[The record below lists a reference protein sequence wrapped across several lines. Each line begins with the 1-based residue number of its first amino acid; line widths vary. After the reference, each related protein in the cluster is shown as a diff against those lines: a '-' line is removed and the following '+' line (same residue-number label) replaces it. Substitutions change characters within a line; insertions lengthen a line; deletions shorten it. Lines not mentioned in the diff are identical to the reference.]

1 MRKAGDLLSAIIDEN
16 MIYQAR
22 NYSELFHSWVR
33 LTAKHGIAAAA
44 DHSRIRELERNV
56 LLVEADHPG
65 WIQILQTKS
74 HKLLADLQSRFPDL
88 ALTGISIRLSR
99 QPPLAAAPES
109 VPPPAA
115 AGEPA
120 IPSGEDVSPEPAEPG
135 NLAAPVEKK
144 KSGYE
149 GITDEKL
156 RDLLKSLEEH
166 IRVRHRGKK

>member
-16 MIYQAR
+16 MIDRAR

-74 HKLLADLQSRFPDL
+74 HKLLAELQTRFPDL

-99 QPPLAAAPES
+99 KPLTAA
-109 VPPPAA
+109 PPAA
-115 AGEPA
+115 RPA
-120 IPSGEDVSPEPAEPG
+120 EDPVSPPLSAGPENPAGPPAFPVRSPPG
-135 NLAAPVEKK
+135 NGAGAYEK
-144 KSGYE
+144 
-149 GITDEKL
+149 ITDERLKKS
-156 RDLLKSLEEH
+156 LKSLEKN
-166 IRVRHRGKK
+166 IRARRREP